1 MSPSTKQRSLS
12 ANQSAELKFASPAS
26 TSLQELL
33 GLRAA
38 SVALQRQVKRK
49 SAAPQ
54 SGGSV
59 SRRLGRGLDFAE
71 VREYQPG
78 DDVRMIDW
86 KVTARSGKAHTKLFV
101 EERERPVLLLV
112 DFRANMRFGTR
123 GMYKSMLAARL
134 ASLIGW
140 CAVASHD
147 RVGGFV
153 FTDDWHTEIRPQSG
167 RRGLMSLFR
176 AIHSGQ
182 QRVPAADDEQFVKSL
197 RRLRHGV
204 HGGSTVV
211 LLSDFQGFDDT
222 ARKTLGSSLN
232 AMDVVAVHICD
243 PLDYALPAPGQYPI
257 SAIGAEKASRWML
270 SVGSKSERQ
279 RYTDEFNARQQS
291 LKSLFVQQRHR
302 YVSVSTHEPIL
313 DSATKILS
321 PHQHGSGALERG
333 VV

>member
-1 MSPSTKQRSLS
+1 MSPSAKQRSLS
-12 ANQSAELKFASPAS
+12 LDQAVQLQFSSPAS
-26 TSLQELL
+26 TSLKELL

-38 SVALQRQVKRK
+38 SVALQRQVQRK

-71 VREYQPG
+71 VREYQSG

-86 KVTARSGKAHTKLFV
+86 KVTARTGKAHTKLFV

-123 GMYKSMLAARL
+123 GMYKSMMAARL
-134 ASLIGW
+134 ASLLGW

-167 RRGLMSLFR
+167 RRGLMALFR
-176 AIHSGQ
+176 AIHTGQ
-182 QRVPAADDEQFVKSL
+182 QRIPAAQGDQFVKSL

-211 LLSDFQGFDDT
+211 LLSDFKGFDET

-243 PLDYALPAPGQYPI
+243 PFDYALPAPGQYPI
-257 SAIGAEKASRWML
+257 SASTKDKAARWML
-270 SVGSKSERQ
+270 SVGSKAERQ
-279 RYTDEFNARQQS
+279 RYAQEFDERQQS

-302 YVSVSTHEPIL
+302 YITVSTHEPIL
-313 DSATKILS
+313 DCATRILS
-321 PHQHGSGALERG
+321 PQAQGAIDRE